1 MSQSSDLGSERNW
14 HICQNLIS
22 TALTWCWSKMI
33 SLFLSILCAHPTVS
47 SIHQTSFL
55 ACIVSR
61 LSFDIFERNKAAAIY
76 PVCLITQPSYS
87 HNFPKTKTAINNRE
101 LLYLFRILIF
111 SLSLFPLSIPWLDG
125 WTRGVGPGRYSSGC
139 FFCDVP
145 RASSNATA
153 SYGFQWVRSP
163 QTALNF
169 SALEHEHCRKIFL
182 PTWPHIRPAKP
193 PLEPITCMTDG
204 MWH

>member
-61 LSFDIFERNKAAAIY
+61 QSFDFFERNKAAAIY

-87 HNFPKTKTAINNRE
+87 HNFPKTKTAINNRA
-101 LLYLFRILIF
+101 LLYLNWLSTNWLYGSKICHIYVAWSQQHSEEQGIMLWKTMRLLKKWGKELAIL
-111 SLSLFPLSIPWLDG
+111 
-125 WTRGVGPGRYSSGC
+125 
-139 FFCDVP
+139 
-145 RASSNATA
+145 A
-153 SYGFQWVRSP
+153 
-163 QTALNF
+163 
-169 SALEHEHCRKIFL
+169 
-182 PTWPHIRPAKP
+182 
-193 PLEPITCMTDG
+193 
-204 MWH
+204 